1 MKRIFT
7 IGLGL
12 SLLLGTGCATGV
24 KTTGVVPHA
33 TTVIQGKHFIAKG
46 DIEVEV
52 TYRTST
58 RDEHLFLVAI
68 QNKGAEPIVV
78 SSDSAFIMP
87 YALSHSGR
95 LMTPS
100 ALRALDAEEYITQ
113 MEKRYNADRVKAKV
127 AAGVLIAGVAVGAL
141 VLAQSPGA
149 ASTGIEDWLVPGRF
163 DALQLAAA
171 SSIEIGNIASGE
183 AEVQSQRGS
192 DAEISAAEGL
202 LFDHTVNPGEALE
215 GPMAFPRIKA
225 RWFVLS
231 LYLNGERFDFPFEE
245 R

>member
-1 MKRIFT
+1 VVQGERFIEK
-7 IGLGL
+7 G
-12 SLLLGTGCATGV
+12 GV
-24 KTTGVVPHA
+24 
-33 TTVIQGKHFIAKG
+33 
-46 DIEVEV
+46 EVEV

-68 QNKGAEPIVV
+68 QNKGTEPLLV

-87 YALSHSGR
+87 YALSRSGR
-95 LMTPS
+95 RMTPS
-100 ALRALDAEEYITQ
+100 AMRALDAEAYISQ

-141 VLAQSPGA
+141 ALVHNTGLAPSD
-149 ASTGIEDWLVPGRF
+149 IEDWFLPGSF
-163 DALQLAAA
+163 EALQIAAA
-171 SSIEIGNIASGE
+171 SSIELGSIASAE
-183 AEVQSQRGS
+183 AEVQSKRGS

-202 LFDHTVNPGEALE
+202 LFDHTVNPGEELV